1 MSSGEGSAAKS
12 CTPYTGDSKAN
23 TARVLLSGCLTHR
36 QAHLHSFIFVQE
48 VYDAFKAFFPDDSEL
63 QVKKLLGKA
72 GHELFLQEAKLVK
85 SKGKDET
92 HAVQESRMVNKF
104 DRTVRGKWLT
114 ADRIHVVD
122 ARAKG
127 AAVYVGFR
135 WKPSSGGQ
143 CIHSLYNIQLLVI

>member
-1 MSSGEGSAAKS
+1 M
-12 CTPYTGDSKAN
+12 
-23 TARVLLSGCLTHR
+23 
-36 QAHLHSFIFVQE
+36 QE

-72 GHELFLQEAKLVK
+72 GHKLFLQEAKLVK

-104 DRTVRGKWLT
+104 DRTVRGKWHYKPKS
-114 ADRIHVVD
+114 ADRIPVVD

-127 AAVYVGFR
+127 LEKKVKRGCLEMEMGA
-135 WKPSSGGQ
+135 
-143 CIHSLYNIQLLVI
+143 